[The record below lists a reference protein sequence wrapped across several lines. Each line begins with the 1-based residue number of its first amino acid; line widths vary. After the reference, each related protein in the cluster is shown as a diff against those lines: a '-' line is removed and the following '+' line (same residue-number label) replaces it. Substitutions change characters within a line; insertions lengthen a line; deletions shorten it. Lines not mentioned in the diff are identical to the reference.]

1 MTTQHS
7 TFPRWLMQAVFLALL
22 ALALSG
28 CRQPT
33 GKVTGKVSYKGEPVS
48 AGTVA
53 FFGPGDKVASA
64 ALQPDGFYEASAVP
78 VGLVKVSVTTPV
90 PGPTKEQAAN
100 NPMMK
105 RRGFVPS
112 DEKIVSIPPKYN
124 LPGTSGLS
132 LTVTEGSHPF
142 DIELK

>member
-1 MTTQHS
+1 MTTQHNL
-7 TFPRWLMQAVFLALL
+7 FARWLVQAAFLALF
-22 ALALSG
+22 ALTLSG
-28 CRQPT
+28 CRHPT
-33 GKVTGKVSYKGEPVS
+33 GRVTGKVSYKGEPVP

-64 ALQPDGFYEASAVP
+64 ALQADGYYQASGVP
-78 VGLVKVSVTTPV
+78 VGLVKVSVTTPL

-100 NPMMK
+100 NPMM
-105 RRGFVPS
+105 RRRNFVPS

-132 LTVTEGSHPF
+132 LTVTESLHPF